1 MERFLK
7 YFINHLKVE
16 RGLSQNTVL
25 SYRNDLCQLGDFL
38 MDNGIEEW
46 KQASREDLLDFLDY
60 QRRRGMEAASIA
72 RELAAMKMFY
82 RYLAG
87 EALIDHD
94 PTAAMDSPRLWRIL
108 PDMLSTEE
116 VSALLSV
123 YSPRSGDALTLRNRA
138 MLELMYASG
147 LRVSELTGLK
157 LADVDFERGI
167 IRVWGKGSKERIVP
181 AAARTLKLLNRY
193 ITSARRELV
202 EKSPLIPYLFV
213 SRTGKKLNR
222 ERIWAIIKEAALNAG
237 IDKEIHPH
245 TLRHSFATHLLENG
259 ADLRVI
265 QEMLGHANIATT
277 EIYTHVSKER
287 VLNVHRKFHPRK

>member
-16 RGLSQNTVL
+16 RGLSKNTL
-25 SYRNDLCQLGDFL
+25 AAYRNDLCQLGDYL
-38 MDNGIEEW
+38 LENEITGWER
-46 KQASREDLLDFLDY
+46 ASRDDLLDFLDY

-82 RYLAG
+82 RYLSG
-87 EALIDHD
+87 EALIDSD

-108 PDMLSTEE
+108 PDMLSAEE
-116 VSALLSV
+116 VAALLNV
-123 YSPRSGDALTLRNRA
+123 YSPRAGDALTLRNRA

-181 AAARTLKLLNRY
+181 AAARTLNLLNRY

-265 QEMLGHANIATT
+265 QEMLGHADIATT

>member
-16 RGLSQNTVL
+16 RGLSKNTL
-25 SYRNDLCQLGDFL
+25 AAYRNDLCQLGDYL
-38 MDNGIEEW
+38 QENEITDWAG
-46 KQASREDLLDFLDY
+46 AGRDDLLDFLDY

-87 EALIDHD
+87 EALIDKD
-94 PTAAMDSPRLWRIL
+94 PTAAMDSPRLWRML
-108 PDMLSTEE
+108 PDMLSTAE
-116 VSALLSV
+116 VSALLNV

-181 AAARTLKLLNRY
+181 AAARTLNLLNRY

-202 EKSPLIPYLFV
+202 EKSPLVPYVFV

-265 QEMLGHANIATT
+265 QEMLGHADIATT

>member
-46 KQASREDLLDFLDY
+46 KQASRDDLLDFLDY

-72 RELAAMKMFY
+72 RELAAIKMFY
-82 RYLAG
+82 RYLSG
-87 EALIDHD
+87 EELIDCD

-123 YSPRSGDALTLRNRA
+123 YSPRAGDALTLRNRA

-181 AAARTLKLLNRY
+181 AAARTLKLLSRY

-287 VLNVHRKFHPRK
+287 VLSVHRKFHPRK